1 MITATCKIFFSEM
14 PIGCNTHPLAI
25 SRPLFLFISPYSN
38 RCSVEPLLSEAAS
51 AYTEL
56 NHVEMSKEELLK
68 EENKAKY

>member
-1 MITATCKIFFSEM
+1 MHLKRKKQF
-14 PIGCNTHPLAI
+14 
-25 SRPLFLFISPYSN
+25 PYSN
-38 RCSVEPLLSEAAS
+38 RCFVEPLLSEAAS